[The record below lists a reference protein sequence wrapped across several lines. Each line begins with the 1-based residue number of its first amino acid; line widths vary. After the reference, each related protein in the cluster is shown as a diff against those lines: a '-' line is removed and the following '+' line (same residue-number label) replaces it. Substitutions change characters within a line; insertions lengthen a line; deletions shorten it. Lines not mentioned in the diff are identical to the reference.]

1 MEVLLIVSK
10 NVMIPHDLFMR
21 VVDLLEYW
29 DIPDSHDLR
38 FEYFYILRE
47 LKVKI
52 QRLELRDTYSKIIS
66 AKNENDRFDA
76 RIEYMRKRSSIR
88 DVDVPD
94 MPS

>member
-1 MEVLLIVSK
+1 MEVLLIMSK

-38 FEYFYILRE
+38 FEYCYVLRE
-47 LKVKI
+47 LNVKI

-66 AKNENDRFDA
+66 AKNESARFDA
-76 RIEYMRKRSSIR
+76 RIEYLRKRSSIG

-94 MPS
+94 MPF